1 MKTLFLILLTFV
13 FTSINAQSSC
23 SDIIE
28 NVKSNGYGSSF
39 FSPSSEAIS
48 QVTFYDVTVDY
59 KSYYFAVIKFSSNFS
74 KEYIY
79 QVGSNTKMNYSMNYL
94 TSAGKSFWKF
104 IAPYNENL
112 KCAPDFD

>member
-1 MKTLFLILLTFV
+1 MKKIFLILLTFIL
-13 FTSINAQSSC
+13 TSINAQSSC
-23 SDIIE
+23 NEIIE
-28 NVKSNGYGSSF
+28 TVKSKAYGSSF

-48 QVTFYDVTVDY
+48 QVTFYNVSIDY
-59 KSYYFAVIKFSSNFS
+59 KTYYFAVVKFSSNFS

-79 QVGSNTKMNYSMNYL
+79 QVGSNTKTNYSMNYL

-104 IAPYNENL
+104 IAPYNDNL

>member
-1 MKTLFLILLTFV
+1 MKKIFLVIITFFFV
-13 FTSINAQSSC
+13 SINAQSSC
-23 SDIIE
+23 NEILES
-28 NVKSNGYGSSF
+28 VKSNGRAQTF
-39 FSPSSEAIS
+39 FSPSSEAVS
-48 QVTFYDVTVDY
+48 QITFYDVTVEY
-59 KSYYFAVIKFSSNFS
+59 KTYYFAVVKFSSNLY